1 MSDLIFSDSFINGE
15 FYKTATRFSVDDPA
29 TGKSIIEVSD
39 IDEQGVNTA
48 INAAKGAFVKLKT
61 TNATERSDTLMRW
74 YELVIKHKQTLATL
88 MTKEQGKP
96 LKESL
101 GEIDYGAGFI
111 KWFAE
116 QAKRSYGDVIPA
128 TDNQHRLTSYKQ
140 PIGVVAGITP
150 WNFPVAM
157 VTRKVAPA
165 YAAGCSFILKPSE
178 HTPLCAIALAYL
190 ADQAGFVKGAFNVL
204 VSQNAKDVGKMLTD
218 SEVVRKFTFTGSTG
232 VGKQLLSQCA
242 NTIKK
247 TSMELGGNAPFI
259 IFDNADIDDAIDGLM
274 AAKFRNSGQAC
285 VAANRIFIQRSIMDK
300 VLNKLTSK
308 VAGLK
313 VANGFED
320 EVGIGPLIYP
330 EAKQKVQQL
339 INDALSKGASLIGEQ
354 RDLGGSFQNPVIV
367 NNVTPEM
374 NIYHQE
380 VFGPVLS
387 IIPFD
392 DEAEVLALSN
402 DVPYGLA
409 AYFYSQNIKQIY
421 RVSEALEFGMVGVNE
436 GVISNPVAPFGG
448 VKQSGLGRE
457 GGHQGLDEY
466 LEEKY
471 VCIKV

>member
-1 MSDLIFSDSFINGE
+1 MSNLIFCDSFINGE
-15 FYKTATRFSVDDPA
+15 FYKTNEHFSVNDPA
-29 TGKSIIEVSD
+29 TEKSIVEVSD
-39 IDEQGVNTA
+39 IDEQGVNSAITA
-48 INAAKGAFVKLKT
+48 AQGAFVKLKT
-61 TNATERSDTLMRW
+61 TNATERSETLMRW
-74 YELVIKHKQTLATL
+74 YELVIKHKQTLAEL

-116 QAKRSYGDVIPA
+116 EAKRSYGDVIPP
-128 TDNQHRLTSYKQ
+128 TDNNHRLTSFKQ

-204 VSQNAKDVGKMLTD
+204 VSQDAKTVGKILTD
-218 SEVVRKFTFTGSTG
+218 SHIVRKFTFTGSTG
-232 VGKQLLSQCA
+232 VGSQLLKQCA
-242 NTIKK
+242 DTVKR

-259 IFDNADIDDAIDGLM
+259 IFDNADLDDAIEGLM

-285 VAANRIFIQRSIMDK
+285 VAANRIFIQRSVIDK
-300 VLNKLTSK
+300 VLSKITPK
-308 VAGLK
+308 VAALK
-313 VANGFED
+313 VANGFEENVD
-320 EVGIGPLIYP
+320 IGPLIYP
-330 EAKQKVQQL
+330 KAKQKVQDL
-339 INDALSKGASLIGEQ
+339 IQDALNKGASLIGDNS
-354 RDLGGSFQNPVIV
+354 DLGGSFQNPLIITNV
-367 NNVTPEM
+367 NTSM
-374 NIYHQE
+374 DIYHEE
-380 VFGPVLS
+380 VFGPVLTV
-387 IIPFD
+387 IPFD
-392 DEAEVLALSN
+392 EEAEVLALAN

-409 AYFYSQNIKQIY
+409 AYFYSQNLKQVY
-421 RVSEALEFGMVGVNE
+421 RVSEGLEFGMIGVNE

-471 VCIKV
+471 VCIKI

>member
-1 MSDLIFSDSFINGE
+1 MSNLIFCDSFINGE
-15 FYKTATRFSVDDPA
+15 FYKTNQRFSVDDPA
-29 TGKSIIEVSD
+29 TEKSIVEVSD
-39 IDEQGVNTA
+39 IDEQGVNSAITA
-48 INAAKGAFVKLKT
+48 AQGAFVKLKT
-61 TNATERSDTLMRW
+61 TNATERSETLMRW
-74 YELVIKHKQTLATL
+74 YELVIKHKQILAEL

-116 QAKRSYGDVIPA
+116 EAKRSYGDVIPP
-128 TDNQHRLTSYKQ
+128 TDNNHRLTSFKQ

-204 VSQNAKDVGKMLTD
+204 VSQDAKTVGKILTD
-218 SEVVRKFTFTGSTG
+218 SHIVRKFTFTGSTG
-232 VGKQLLSQCA
+232 VGSQLLKQCA
-242 NTIKK
+242 DTVKR

-259 IFDNADIDDAIDGLM
+259 IFDNADLDDAIEGLM

-285 VAANRIFIQRSIMDK
+285 VAANRIFIQRSVIDK
-300 VLNKLTSK
+300 VLSK
-308 VAGLK
+308 ITPKVTALK
-313 VANGFED
+313 VANGFEENVD
-320 EVGIGPLIYP
+320 IGPLIYP
-330 EAKQKVQQL
+330 KAKQKVQDL
-339 INDALSKGASLIGEQ
+339 IQDALNKGASLIGDNS
-354 RDLGGSFQNPVIV
+354 DLGGSFQKPVIV

>member
-1 MSDLIFSDSFINGE
+1 MSNLIFSDSFINGE
-15 FYKTATRFSVDDPA
+15 FYKTDTHFSVDDPA
-29 TGKSIIEVSD
+29 TQKSIVNVSD
-39 IDEQGVNTA
+39 IDEQGVNNAITA
-48 INAAKGAFVKLKT
+48 AQGAFTKLKS
-61 TNATERSDTLMRW
+61 TNATERSETLMRW
-74 YELVIKHKQTLATL
+74 YELVIKHKQTLAEL

-116 QAKRSYGDVIPA
+116 EAKRSYGDVIPP
-128 TDNQHRLTSYKQ
+128 TDNEHRLTTFKQ
-140 PIGVVAGITP
+140 PVGVVAGITP
-150 WNFPVAM
+150 WNFPIAM
-157 VTRKVAPA
+157 ITRKVAPA

-204 VSQNAKDVGKMLTD
+204 VSQNAKVVGKMLTD
-218 SEVVRKFTFTGSTG
+218 SDIIRKFTFTGSTP

-242 NTIKK
+242 NTVKR

-259 IFDNADIDDAIDGLM
+259 IFENANLDDAVEGLM

-285 VAANRIFIQRSIMDK
+285 VAANRIFIQRS
-300 VLNKLTSK
+300 VLDEVVAKLTTK
-308 VAGLK
+308 IAALK
-313 VANGFED
+313 VGNGFEENVD
-320 EVGIGPLIYP
+320 IGPLIYP
-330 EAKQKVQQL
+330 KAKEKIQQL
-339 INDALSKGASLIGEQ
+339 IDDATNKGAVLIG
-354 RDLGGSFQNPVIV
+354 DNSKLDGSFQNPLIV
-367 NNVTPEM
+367 NNVTPSM
-374 NIYHQE
+374 DIYHE
-380 VFGPVLS
+380 EIFGPVLS
-387 IIPFD
+387 IIAFD
-392 DEAEVLALSN
+392 DEAQVLSLAN

-409 AYFYSQNIKQIY
+409 AYFYSQNIKQVY
-421 RVSEALEFGMVGVNE
+421 RISEGLEFGMIGVNE

-457 GGHQGLDEY
+457 GSHQGLNEY

>member
-1 MSDLIFSDSFINGE
+1 LSDLIFSDSFINGE

-48 INAAKGAFVKLKT
+48 INAAKGAFVKLKA

-242 NTIKK
+242 DTIKK

-259 IFDNADIDDAIDGLM
+259 IFDNADINDAIDGLM

-320 EVGIGPLIYP
+320 EVDIGPLIYP

>member
-15 FYKTATRFSVDDPA
+15 FYKTSTRFSVNDPA
-29 TGKSIIEVSD
+29 TEQSIVEVSD

-48 INAAKGAFVKLKT
+48 INAAKDAFVKLKA

-242 NTIKK
+242 DTIKK

-320 EVGIGPLIYP
+320 EVDIGPLIYP

>member
-48 INAAKGAFVKLKT
+48 INAAKGAFVKLKA

-242 NTIKK
+242 DTIKK

-259 IFDNADIDDAIDGLM
+259 IFDNADINDAIDGLM

-320 EVGIGPLIYP
+320 EVDIGPLIYP

-374 NIYHQE
+374 DIYHQE

>member
-15 FYKTATRFSVDDPA
+15 FYQTSTRFSVDDPA
-29 TGKSIIEVSD
+29 TEQSIVDVGD

-48 INAAKGAFVKLKT
+48 INAAKDAFVKLKA
-61 TNATERSDTLMRW
+61 TNATERSETLMRW
-74 YELVIKHKQTLATL
+74 YELVIKHKHTLATL

-165 YAAGCSFILKPSE
+165 YDAGCSFILKPSE

-204 VSQNAKDVGKMLTD
+204 VSQNAKDVGKILTD

-242 NTIKK
+242 QTIKK

-320 EVGIGPLIYP
+320 EVDIGPLIYP

-354 RDLGGSFQNPVIV
+354 RDLEGSFQNPVIV

-374 NIYHQE
+374 DIYHQE

-392 DEAEVLALSN
+392 EESEVLALAN

>member
-1 MSDLIFSDSFINGE
+1 LSDLIFSDSFINGE

-48 INAAKGAFVKLKT
+48 INAAKGAFVKLKA

-74 YELVIKHKQTLATL
+74 YELVIKHKQTLAKL

-242 NTIKK
+242 DTIKK

-320 EVGIGPLIYP
+320 EVDIGPLIYP

-374 NIYHQE
+374 DIYHQE

-387 IIPFD
+387 IISFD

>member
-1 MSDLIFSDSFINGE
+1 MFSDSFINGE

-29 TGKSIIEVSD
+29 TGQSIADVSD

-48 INAAKGAFVKLKT
+48 INAAKDAFVKLKA

-74 YELVIKHKQTLATL
+74 YELVIKHKQTLASL

-300 VLNKLTSK
+300 VLNKLTPK
-308 VAGLK
+308 VARLK

-320 EVGIGPLIYP
+320 EVDIGPLIYP

-339 INDALSKGASLIGEQ
+339 INDALSKGASLISEQ
-354 RDLGGSFQNPVIV
+354 RDLGGSFQTPVIV

-374 NIYHQE
+374 DIYHQE

-387 IIPFD
+387 VIPFD

>member
-15 FYKTATRFSVDDPA
+15 FYKTSTRFSVDDPA
-29 TGKSIIEVSD
+29 TEQSIVDVSD
-39 IDEQGVNTA
+39 IDEQGVKTA
-48 INAAKGAFVKLKT
+48 INAAKGAFVKLKA

-242 NTIKK
+242 DTIKK

-320 EVGIGPLIYP
+320 EVDIGPLIYP

>member
-15 FYKTATRFSVDDPA
+15 FYQTSTRFSVDDPA
-29 TGKSIIEVSD
+29 TEQSIVDVGD

-48 INAAKGAFVKLKT
+48 INAAKGAFVKLKA
-61 TNATERSDTLMRW
+61 TNATERSETLMRW
-74 YELVIKHKQTLATL
+74 YELVIKHKHTLATL

-204 VSQNAKDVGKMLTD
+204 VSQNAKDVGKILTD

-242 NTIKK
+242 QTIKK

-320 EVGIGPLIYP
+320 EVDIGPLIYP

-354 RDLGGSFQNPVIV
+354 RDLEGSFQNPVIV

-374 NIYHQE
+374 DIYHHE

-392 DEAEVLALSN
+392 EESEVLALAN

>member
-1 MSDLIFSDSFINGE
+1 LSDLIFSDSFINGE

-48 INAAKGAFVKLKT
+48 INAAKGAFVKLKA

-178 HTPLCAIALAYL
+178 YTPLCAIALAYL

-242 NTIKK
+242 DTIKK

-320 EVGIGPLIYP
+320 EVDIGPLIYP

-374 NIYHQE
+374 DIYHQE

-387 IIPFD
+387 IISFD

>member
-48 INAAKGAFVKLKT
+48 INAAKSAFVKLKA

-242 NTIKK
+242 DTIKK

-320 EVGIGPLIYP
+320 EVDIGPLIYP